1 MLDATKYMN
10 RLRVIVKS
18 VEEMGNKKSYNL
30 PQHRLDFITNR
41 VNDIIK
47 DYDKDFDEAMEKME
61 IEEMLNMKRGDPYAE
76 GTG

>member
-10 RLRVIVKS
+10 RLRVYLKGAD
-18 VEEMGNKKSYNL
+18 EMLYMKDWEKFYY
-30 PQHRLDFITNR
+30 FYNR

-47 DYDKDFDEAMEKME
+47 DYYKDFDEAMEKME